1 MITRGA
7 VLLDNAGTL
16 SETHERVAFLLK
28 EYNPEL
34 ELQYIPEQDRSAF
47 DAKPFRV
54 VHNSPTKGVYII
66 GHFKADEVNHNLIAH
81 IFKHDL
87 GKNRNVLTELEAEEH
102 ARELMLMRE
111 ALDRAEE
118 KEDFAKHLIKSPLH
132 TYRHNG
138 KKYS

>member
-16 SETHERVAFLLK
+16 SATHERVACLLK
-28 EYNPEL
+28 DYNPEL
-34 ELQYIPEQDRSAF
+34 ELQYIPEHDRTAF
-47 DAKPFRV
+47 DSKPFRV

-66 GHFKADEVNHNLIAH
+66 GHFRVDQVNETLIAH

-87 GKNRNVLTELEAEEH
+87 GKNRNFMTELEAEER
-102 ARELMLMRE
+102 AREAMLMRE
-111 ALDRAEE
+111 ALDKYEE
-118 KEDFAKHLIKSPLH
+118 KEDFAKHLIKSPKH